1 MLNRRESE
9 IMRAVYGLCGERE
22 NCLVSVYDILSML
35 PQRRGY
41 TAEAVEEIL
50 RALECDDYFD
60 LVLSER
66 KGERMY
72 VITLHRSGCGNT
84 AETDSRC
91 GAASRS
97 GSRFRRRAPSS
108 LFLVGLFLRAVF
120 A

>member
-22 NCLVSVYDILSML
+22 NCLVSVYDILRML

-72 VITLHRSGCGNT
+72 VITLHRSG
-84 AETDSRC
+84 AEYRRDRQQVRR
-91 GAASRS
+91 GVASRIALS
-97 GSRFRRRAPSS
+97 AAGAVVA
-108 LFLVGLFLRAVF
+108 FLVGLFLRAVF